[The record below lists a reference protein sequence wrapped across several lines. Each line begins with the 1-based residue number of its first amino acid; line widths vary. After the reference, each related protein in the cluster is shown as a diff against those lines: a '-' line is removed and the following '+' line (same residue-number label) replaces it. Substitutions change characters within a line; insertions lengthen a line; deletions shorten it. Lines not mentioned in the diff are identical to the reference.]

1 VAYISKR
8 KALKALRR
16 NLERGEEIVSNEE
29 RTIEAI
35 VRWTRD
41 TEGLMREVLSE
52 NSELYKDFQK
62 FVPFMSLATVRQGVY
77 LLTESIRQIEEYGLI
92 SERTQIHPLWY
103 KLGIPLAVVVVTAVA
118 SLFLPPVQ
126 RLLGISSGSKS
137 ELTEA
142 QREMQCKEL
151 QVIFHSRLEEF
162 DADYVF
168 SRDSLGV
175 ILSRK
180 YRQRTQVIPVE
191 IEKFWK
197 PAKMRRDNI
206 IDSFLVA
213 FEAAGCDINSLRYT
227 RHHRK

>member
-1 VAYISKR
+1 MAYISKR

-92 SERTQIHPLWY
+92 SERTQRHPLWY
-103 KLGIPLAVVVVTAVA
+103 KLGIPLAVAAAVA
-118 SLFLPPVQ
+118 VGSLFTQPLL
-126 RLLGISSGSKS
+126 RFLGIGSDGA
-137 ELTEA
+137 EQLTEG
-142 QREMQCKEL
+142 QREMQCKQMRVEFENQL
-151 QVIFHSRLEEF
+151 WEF
-162 DADYVF
+162 DQTSARSLDSSSADW
-168 SRDSLGV
+168 S
-175 ILSRK
+175 
-180 YRQRTQVIPVE
+180 QRGMSQSGMYETE
-191 IEKFWK
+191 
-197 PAKMRRDNI
+197 MRRLRERDQRRRDQA
-206 IDSFLVA
+206 IDSFYLAYVLQ
-213 FEAAGCDINSLRYT
+213 GCDTTKLKYR
-227 RHHRK
+227 R